1 MLFCVFYL
9 SIFLVV
15 GLQTEPRTSHVTGL
29 SPSHITSPSLTKS
42 SISLSL
48 YRKSL
53 LVCEWNGCCPSFP
66 LMGFLM
72 GELFTCFVL
81 SIVLMDQIYLLPSSC
96 LGSLKF
102 MSIKFPV
109 YPPGN
114 CLAFTLHSCGMC
126 FLPVF
131 GIMSIFPITSF
142 CLYVCVW
149 GGVLCVRITPQ
160 ASVHLAVESIFTG
173 SCSADT
179 LALNRHSCFVLVLY
193 IISFLVNK
201 TFFKMW
207 ILYLL
212 KIKRHISSP
221 LEVDSSWKVSAY
233 NE

>member
-1 MLFCVFYL
+1 MACSSVC
-9 SIFLVV
+9 SISPFFLVV
-15 GLQTEPRTSHVTGL
+15 GLQTEPRTSHVMGV
-29 SPSHITSPSLTKS
+29 SPSHITSPSPTES

-72 GELFTCFVL
+72 EGV
-81 SIVLMDQIYLLPSSC
+81 IYLFCLKYCAHGPNLFLPSSC

-131 GIMSIFPITSF
+131 GIMSIFPIASF
-142 CLYVCVW
+142 CLCVCVC
-149 GGVLCVRITPQ
+149 G
-160 ASVHLAVESIFTG
+160 G
-173 SCSADT
+173 SCVFESLHRPLCT
-179 LALNRHSCFVLVLY
+179 WL
-193 IISFLVNK
+193 
-201 TFFKMW
+201 W
-207 ILYLL
+207 
-212 KIKRHISSP
+212 SP
-221 LEVDSSWKVSAY
+221 LLLVVVQQTHWLLIDTVVLSWSCIS
-233 NE
+233 

>member
-149 GGVLCVRITPQ
+149 GGSCVFESLHRPLCTWLWSLFLLVVVQQTLWLLTDTVVL
-160 ASVHLAVESIFTG
+160 SW
-173 SCSADT
+173 SC
-179 LALNRHSCFVLVLY
+179 
-193 IISFLVNK
+193 IS
-201 TFFKMW
+201 
-207 ILYLL
+207 
-212 KIKRHISSP
+212 
-221 LEVDSSWKVSAY
+221 
-233 NE
+233 